1 MKKKKLS
8 MLALMLAFTCLTGTT
23 ASAQG
28 ELSTDE
34 NGTYLIGSKEEL
46 QAWSQLSGYEKTN
59 VRLTANIENVDF
71 RLATTNAYTGT
82 FDGGGHTVTLNYNFP
97 KEQTAMFMKF
107 AGSVKNIIMDGN
119 INATYKNSAALVG
132 NTTGASSFENIV
144 VLTSISSNSGNN
156 ASNAAFVGYVSY
168 NATFNN
174 CVSAYKVSGADA
186 YNHGFV
192 GWINTKLSSSATFN
206 NCISIM
212 ECELGTTMSFG
223 NPTGSIK
230 TNNCYAYQHNG
241 DNTPLTGTSYI
252 NTSSLESGEICYLLN
267 KGAGKTVFYQ
277 TLGED
282 KYPVPFDTHKQVY
295 GVGDFRCDGTPL
307 SGEISYSN
315 VNSTPL
321 PSHTDVDGRCSV
333 CNNLLPDH
341 IALDEKGF
349 YPLSSVKD
357 VEWFAA
363 LVNELHL
370 TTINGKLTADIDYEG
385 AENAHTPIGLN
396 TTYKYDGEFDG
407 QGHRIKNMLLTSET
421 EVLGFFGFVRGG
433 SVIRNLVI
441 DSTCK
446 IKGAST
452 VGALIGVAQTD
463 TGTPLLIENCVNLAE
478 VAGSTSAS
486 GFIGSG
492 NSAYPV
498 IKLVNC
504 LNAGDVTGKP
514 ATAFCSWINKGGS
527 SLTNCVNTGK
537 ISGTDNS
544 GGKFDYLCNLIRYEP
559 NTLTLTNCYDLS
571 ETENCGQGVD
581 ATWLTD
587 NPKASGELC
596 YILNGDQ
603 TNITWTQTIGSEELP
618 NVFGNTDRVDY
629 VGPAGYAT
637 LCNATKFA
645 LKGDVKASIITG
657 AEGTKLVQKYV
668 TNVPAKEGVLLEGTY
683 YNIIGTTGS
692 TDVCTGNKLV
702 GVTKDMLAEAGTYVL
717 QDNDGKV
724 GFYLVAAGAEPT
736 IKAGKAYLQLSGNE
750 AKALFLDG
758 DGATGITEMAETATD
773 GDAEVYNL
781 AGQRVSK
788 ATKGIYIV
796 GGKKVLK

>member
-107 AGSVKNIIMDGN
+107 AGTVRNIIVDGS
-119 INATYKNSAALVG
+119 IYATWKNSAALVG
-132 NTTGASSFENIV
+132 TTSGTSTFENTI
-144 VLTSISSNSGNN
+144 VLTSIYADCGGN
-156 ASNAAFVGYVSY
+156 ASNAGFVGYSKY
-168 NATFNN
+168 ATTFTN
-174 CVSAYKVSGADA
+174 CISAYKASGVNG

-192 GWINTKLSSSATFN
+192 GWIGSNAATRFN

-212 ECELGTTMSFG
+212 QCELESTMSFA

-559 NTLTLTNCYDLS
+559 NTLTLTNCHDLS

-581 ATWLTD
+581 AAWLTD
-587 NPKASGELC
+587 DPKASGELC

-603 TNITWTQTIGSEELP
+603 SKITWTQTIGSETMP
-618 NVFGNTDRVDY
+618 DVFGKSDIVRY
-629 VGPAGYAT
+629 VGDAGYAT
-637 LCNATKFA
+637 LCNATKDFA
-645 LKGDVKASIITG
+645 INGDAKASIITG

-668 TNVPAKEGVLLEGTY
+668 TNVPAGEGVLLEGTY
-683 YNIIGTTGS
+683 YNIIGTIGS
-692 TDVCTGNKLV
+692 TDDCTGNKLV
-702 GVTKDMLAEAGTYVL
+702 GVTEDMLAVAGTYVL

-724 GFYLVAAGAEPT
+724 GFYLVAAGKEPT

-788 ATKGIYIV
+788 AAKGIYIV